1 DFLGGGSALNWQEL
15 RTLGEEG
22 FDIQAHSKTHGDLR
36 RKANESN
43 AQFSKRMEAELSV
56 PLALF
61 KKNLGHPSETI
72 AYPYGAADEEVAQL
86 TVQNGYRAAF
96 TVRRQSNPSFVSL
109 FKIGRSQVYS
119 EMSLQEFAKNL
130 TLLHDEPIGG
140 SPGDGKAPSA
150 LATSVAASTTQVAL
164 AKRHVDRA
172 DSFETRGYL
181 RQALDERRIA
191 ATIDPGDTTNQ
202 QAVTRLEAEIKR
214 RTADLTEE
222 ARRLLERG
230 SLAEGR
236 RRLLNT
242 LALDP
247 QNRIAFE
254 ALQREVR
261 EITLITHTVRSG
273 ETLASIAELYYGDA
287 LHAEVIA
294 ETNQLT
300 PNARLTAGRTLRIPE
315 IPGVSLLPR

>member
-1 DFLGGGSALNWQEL
+1 
-15 RTLGEEG
+15 
-22 FDIQAHSKTHGDLR
+22 
-36 RKANESN
+36 
-43 AQFSKRMEAELSV
+43 M
-56 PLALF
+56 
-61 KKNLGHPSETI
+61 
-72 AYPYGAADEEVAQL
+72 
-86 TVQNGYRAAF
+86 
-96 TVRRQSNPSFVSL
+96 
-109 FKIGRSQVYS
+109 
-119 EMSLQEFAKNL
+119 
-130 TLLHDEPIGG
+130 
-140 SPGDGKAPSA
+140 
-150 LATSVAASTTQVAL
+150 
-164 AKRHVDRA
+164 
-172 DSFETRGYL
+172 
-181 RQALDERRIA
+181 
-191 ATIDPGDTTNQ
+191 
-202 QAVTRLEAEIKR
+202 
-214 RTADLTEE
+214 
-222 ARRLLERG
+222 LERG